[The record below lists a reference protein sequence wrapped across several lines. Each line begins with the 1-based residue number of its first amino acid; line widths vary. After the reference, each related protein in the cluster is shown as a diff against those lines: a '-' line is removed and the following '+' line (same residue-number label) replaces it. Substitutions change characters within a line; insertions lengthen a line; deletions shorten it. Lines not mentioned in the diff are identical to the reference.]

1 MSLQEQATSL
11 TSACWLV
18 GDSPIGFITY
28 IFRDLKKGGEKSF
41 EEAVVELRRNCF
53 TFPPNFLIRQRETRL
68 WVKSPTNKKKRRK
81 EKMKKKDQR
90 GCNCLSCV

>member
-18 GDSPIGFITY
+18 GDSPIDFETS
-28 IFRDLKKGGEKSF
+28 KGGEKSF